1 MNQDN
6 GGDDMSIQAHRS
18 NDGRM
23 EPCTE
28 KSIAACEASAPD
40 GSVAAHYRFDSMQA
54 IDQWN
59 RLALTY
65 SCIPRPERRNGTV
78 AQLLRQLI
86 SLQMGHPAIPEAVVA
101 RLAAAVASPTQR
113 EDEPMQYGL
122 DLLTLGEKHAIKEA
136 AQRSNTGS
144 PDLDRLDLTA
154 IANKLKFGGY
164 QRSSENTQRHPTD
177 NSMAVFKARS
187 YFFKARNYFLKEH
200 FMATHLP
207 ALVYEITHEMAETRV
222 ETVYDGVREVQVQR
236 SKPASKHDAE
246 AVIFEAYEEVTGL
259 DILPISAR
267 KDLRALARKWANIA
281 VRTYDWSKSRESPY
295 PFSIAMEEYALII
308 EGLSP
313 VINNKYN
320 WNPR

>member
-1 MNQDN
+1 MDQDN

-164 QRSSENTQRHPTD
+164 QRSSENTQRHSTD
-177 NSMAVFKARS
+177 NSMAVSKAKS
-187 YFFKARNYFLKEH
+187 YFLKED
-200 FMATHLP
+200 FMATLTLD
-207 ALVYEITHEMAETRV
+207 ALVYEITHHEMAETKV
-222 ETVYDGVREVQVQR
+222 ETVYDGVLEVQVQR

-267 KDLRALARKWANIA
+267 KDLRALAQKWANIV
-281 VRTYDWSKSRESPY
+281 VRTYDWSKSLEPLY